1 MRGLDLES
9 TRTLLDKLQ
18 CELRGLS
25 NRTASLVDESPPA
38 IGDELGYLSTD
49 IAHLAAIVRC
59 CSTGGT
65 PFCTA
70 FSPNKRKPK
79 PMTNDLVN
87 SK

>member
-49 IAHLAAIVRC
+49 IAHLAAIEVLRHRGD
-59 CSTGGT
+59 TVLYRVQPKQKET
-65 PFCTA
+65 ETYD
-70 FSPNKRKPK
+70 KRP
-79 PMTNDLVN
+79 
-87 SK
+87 S